1 MPGPPMG
8 GGGPAAGTTAGDAI
22 IPWLTL
28 WLSDAAL
35 MPLSGDSSIPTGE
48 ELGVPPEVPA
58 AWKSPVVGVAVV
70 AAEAGLESPSLL
82 SSERM

>member
-28 WLSDAAL
+28 RLSDVTPT
-35 MPLSGDSSIPTGE
+35 PLSGDSSIPTGE

-58 AWKSPVVGVAVV
+58 AEEPPVVGGVV
-70 AAEAGLESPSLL
+70 AEAEAGLESPSLL

>member
-22 IPWLTL
+22 IPWLTPT
-28 WLSDAAL
+28 
-35 MPLSGDSSIPTGE
+35 PLSGDSNIPTGE
-48 ELGVPPEVPA
+48 ELGVPPGVPA
-58 AWKSPVVGVAVV
+58 VGEPPEVV
-70 AAEAGLESPSLL
+70 AAAAEAEAELESPSLL

>member
-22 IPWLTL
+22 TPWLTL
-28 WLSDAAL
+28 RLSDVTPT
-35 MPLSGDSSIPTGE
+35 PLSGDSSIPTGE
-48 ELGVPPEVPA
+48 ELGVPP
-58 AWKSPVVGVAVV
+58 VVAVLVGAVV
-70 AAEAGLESPSLL
+70 AAAAAESPSLL

>member
-22 IPWLTL
+22 TPWLTL
-28 WLSDAAL
+28 RLPDVTPT
-35 MPLSGDSSIPTGE
+35 PLSGDSSIPTGE
-48 ELGVPPEVPA
+48 ELGVPP
-58 AWKSPVVGVAVV
+58 VVAVLVVV
-70 AAEAGLESPSLL
+70 AAAAAAARLAESPSLL

>member
-8 GGGPAAGTTAGDAI
+8 GGGPAAGTTAGDAM

-28 WLSDAAL
+28 RLSDVTPT
-35 MPLSGDSSIPTGE
+35 PLSGDSNIPTGE
-48 ELGVPPEVPA
+48 ELGVPPGVPA
-58 AWKSPVVGVAVV
+58 AGEPPEVVV
-70 AAEAGLESPSLL
+70 AAAEAEAGLESPSLL